1 MLIRYSLLVLILTSF
16 GFVELKAQSDVERA
30 DKFFAM
36 NDIEVALNLY
46 QTLLDKQTAEASA
59 VLGMARCYFRL
70 NKYERALHYFKR
82 YASLQPTDSAYLME
96 YGLTLM
102 GLSLYQEAIEVFE
115 RVEGRLAP
123 MALQMKASCQFA
135 LDPSPQ
141 EMHYKVSLMPLSG
154 IDFDFYPTPI
164 EGQLLFLTVREDKDL
179 SRGPFVDYSKPRIFK
194 AEVGEKVYFSK
205 AFSSNISGEYG
216 PFAFSPSDRRV
227 ALTKNNF
234 HTQQRIME
242 DNLLNMS
249 LHLGKWDDRAG
260 AFVDLYSFPYNEP
273 GVSNGLASFS
283 EDGKSLYFSSNRP
296 GGYGGF
302 DLYKTVFI
310 NGRWSTP
317 VNLGPDV
324 NTPGDEISPILRN
337 QKLYFASDY
346 HLGFGGFDVFE
357 ASLRGGE
364 WTEVQNLGMPINS
377 SYDEYSYWFDA
388 EGNYGYLTSMRK
400 GGKGGADIYHVKKT
414 TKKVHIH
421 VKDENNNEPIAGVL
435 VDFSSCGEPT
445 FASDKKGN
453 CSFTAF
459 EGFDCHLV
467 VSKVGYT
474 KSSIHVD
481 FNKISG
487 IETQYNVYLKRI
499 SQFSSGKIKSDKT
512 NEPLGEAYIEI
523 IDKNSQE
530 TQSIYSSWD
539 GSFDVYLEPFSHYSL
554 SIEKE
559 GFQKLTQDFST
570 AGNIPS
576 SSFQVYYLLE
586 EGEVGNYASGG
597 RGMVSQ
603 ARGALLAS
611 ADTLVPQAKS
621 SLDSDRL
628 PLLISKGYAV
638 QLASVATDFINFS
651 YFKPLQDLGRVF
663 VIQEK
668 GISKVRLG
676 VFLTQEEA
684 SRVAQRVKSFNDFQD
699 AFVVYQSDDV
709 MGYIE
714 SVKAAPSKSSEISKA
729 DNTAIPKRPEVK
741 EEVKIK
747 AAQEEVK
754 TKAVQEEAVR
764 STAKNTKEIPLE
776 PSSTPSEDR
785 LVPEGKIQE
794 PTLESSSDSKEDKL
808 YYIRLAAYL
817 DARYFNP
824 APIQDMGEIRTF
836 QSGEYT
842 VMLIKGYESLP
853 EARQARFRAVDAG
866 FSNAQ
871 IVLYQDNR
879 LIRVE

>member
-1 MLIRYSLLVLILTSF
+1 MVFRYSLLVLILTSLSF
-16 GFVELKAQSDVERA
+16 FELKAQSDLERA

-59 VLGMARCYFRL
+59 LLGMARCYFRL

-82 YASLQPTDSAYLME
+82 YASLQPTEDSYLME

-102 GLSLYQEAIEVFE
+102 GLSLYQEALEVFD
-115 RVEGRLAP
+115 RVEGKHQP
-123 MALQMKASCQFA
+123 WALQMQASCQFA
-135 LDPSPQ
+135 LDPSLGDH
-141 EMHYKVSLMPLSG
+141 HYKVSLMPLSG
-154 IDFDFYPTPI
+154 IDFDFYPI
-164 EGQLLFLTVREDKDL
+164 LFLDHLLFLSVREDKDL

-194 AEVGEKVYFSK
+194 AELGEKIYFSK
-205 AFSSNISGEYG
+205 AFTSNISGEFG

-234 HTQQRIME
+234 HTQQRLIE

-249 LHLGKWDDRAG
+249 LHLGKWDDKGG
-260 AFVDLYSFPYNEP
+260 AFTDLYSFPYNEP

-283 EDGKSLYFSSNRP
+283 EDGKTLFFSSNRP

-324 NTPGDEISPILRN
+324 NTLGDEISPIVKD

-346 HLGFGGFDVFE
+346 HLGFGGFDVFQ
-357 ASLRGGE
+357 ASLKGGE
-364 WTEVQNLGMPINS
+364 WTGVQNLGMPINS
-377 SYDEYSYWFDA
+377 SYDEYSFWFDSDN
-388 EGNYGYLTSMRK
+388 NYGYLTSARK

-414 TKKVHIH
+414 TKKVNIK

-459 EGFDCHLV
+459 EGFECHLV
-467 VSKVGYT
+467 VSKVGYS
-474 KSSIHVD
+474 KSSIHID
-481 FNKISG
+481 FNKING
-487 IETQYNVYLKRI
+487 VEAQYNVFLKRI
-499 SQFSSGKIKSDKT
+499 SQFSSGKIRSDKT
-512 NEPLGEAYIEI
+512 NEPLGEAFIEI
-523 IDKNSQE
+523 KDLKTLEI
-530 TQSIYSSWD
+530 QSVYSSVD
-539 GSFDVYLEPFSHYSL
+539 GSFDVYLEPFSDYSL
-554 SIEKE
+554 TVEKE
-559 GFQKLTQDFST
+559 GFQKLVQDFST

-576 SSFQVYYLLE
+576 SSFQIYYLSR
-586 EGEVGNYASGG
+586 EGEASTYASTG
-597 RGMVSQ
+597 RGILSL
-603 ARGALLAS
+603 GKDDLLAS
-611 ADTLVPQAKS
+611 VDTLVPEVKS
-621 SLDSDRL
+621 PLEQERL

-638 QLASVATDFINFS
+638 QLASVATDHINFS

-663 VIQEK
+663 VIKER

-676 VFLTQEEA
+676 VYLTQEEA
-684 SRVAQRVKSFNDFQD
+684 SVIVQRVKSFNNFQD
-699 AFVVYQSDDV
+699 AFVVYQSDDL

-714 SVKAAPSKSSEISKA
+714 GVKPTQPKVPETSTIEKNSV
-729 DNTAIPKRPEVK
+729 PKGRDY
-741 EEVKIK
+741 EEASNVETI
-747 AAQEEVK
+747 QEEV
-754 TKAVQEEAVR
+754 V
-764 STAKNTKEIPLE
+764 
-776 PSSTPSEDR
+776 STPSVIAKEDAPKPPSEPKEQE
-785 LVPEGKIQE
+785 LAPESKNKE
-794 PTLESSSDSKEDKL
+794 DVLKPASDAKADKL

-817 DARYFNP
+817 DEKYFN
-824 APIQDMGEIRTF
+824 ASAIQDLGEIRTF

-842 VMLIKGYESLP
+842 VMLIKGFSTIK
-853 EARQARFRAVDAG
+853 EARQAKYRAIDAG

-871 IVLYQDNR
+871 IVLYEDDR
-879 LIRVE
+879 LVRVE